1 LEEQNKI
8 VQDQKALRDM
18 ANPDY
23 DKRIY
28 DARVDQHRR
37 QQTANQQRI
46 NATMDRTGNAL
57 TFGHGS

>member
-1 LEEQNKI
+1 
-8 VQDQKALRDM
+8 M